1 MASGKRFFVE
11 VRLANRL
18 AGVRISINFSVRD
31 HQQVHHSRPEG
42 NRHRRIRLDRLGG
55 QQPLQDSR
63 TSHLQFEKPVNK
75 DLTLTLTLARRLSSP
90 ATTASSGTSTHCP
103 SGTSMAAPPAKPP
116 AATRMSTSGPA
127 PSTRTPSGGA
137 TTFCMFTA
145 GSGFSSNGSRDCAN
159 TARQRPDRM
168 LEPRRHSQQVQLPP

>member
-31 HQQVHHSRPEG
+31 HQQVYHSRPEG

-103 SGTSMAAPPAKPP
+103 SGTSTAAPPAKPP

-127 PSTRTPSGGA
+127 PSTRTPSAGA
-137 TTFCMFTA
+137 RTFCMLL
-145 GSGFSSNGSRDCAN
+145 RDRDTPRADPRIAL
-159 TARQRPDRM
+159 TRRQRPDRM
-168 LEPRRHSQQVQLPP
+168 LEPRRHPQQVQLPP